1 MIRQLR
7 VRNLALIDE
16 LELELDPGLNVI
28 TGETGAG
35 KSVLLGAIAALSG
48 RRVSSESV
56 RSGADA
62 AIVEALFESQPLLE
76 RARELGLASR
86 DDSELLVVRR
96 VSREGLGKVQVNGR
110 LSTVSLLAELLADAL
125 EVVSQG
131 EHLRLLRPEVQA
143 RLLDEYGELGP
154 RVEQVRTLYAAW
166 YALARE
172 IHSRRASMQERARRE
187 DQLRFELEQIESVAP
202 EPDELDALE
211 TEHARLAHV
220 DRLTQETGAALELLE
235 GDPGPGAR
243 ERLAQAQAHLRTA
256 LELDRSLSDIAESLE
271 RARLELDEASSG
283 LERYL
288 ASLDADPAHLA
299 RVEMRLAELR
309 RLQARYGPSVEE
321 ILAYRDRIRNEIE
334 QLGGGE
340 ARTAELESEQ
350 AERARALG
358 AAAGQLEQARRQV
371 AAELAAHMQR
381 ELQGLDL
388 RRAAFSVVL
397 EPLSAKTR
405 EGWEAPCAPQGR
417 ERPSFWL
424 APNPGEQPRR
434 LRDAASGG
442 ELARLLLALRNVL
455 READSDPGVLLF
467 DEIDAGVSGRTA
479 HRIGERLRALAGR
492 HQHQV
497 ICITHLP
504 QIAALAQAHYQ
515 VGKHVRG
522 GRTLTQVKRVDG
534 DARVDEIARMLAG
547 GRVTPAARRHA
558 KELLSQS
565 L

>member
-1 MIRQLR
+1 MIRYLR
-7 VRNLALIDE
+7 VRNLAVIDE
-16 LELELDPGLNVI
+16 LELELEPGLNVI

-48 RRVSSESV
+48 RRISSESV

-62 AIVEALFESQPLLE
+62 ATVEAIFEGQPLLE
-76 RARELGLASR
+76 HARELGLASE

-96 VSREGLGKVQVNGR
+96 VPREGRGKVHVNGR
-110 LSTVSLLAELLADAL
+110 LSTVSLLGELLADAL

-154 RVEQVRTLYAAW
+154 RVEPVTTLHARW

-202 EPDELDALE
+202 EPGEIDALE
-211 TEHARLAHV
+211 TEHTRLAHV
-220 DRLTQETGAALELLE
+220 DRLTQESGAALQLLDSDA
-235 GDPGPGAR
+235 GVR
-243 ERLAQAQAHLRTA
+243 ERLAQAQARLRTA
-256 LELDRSLSDIAESLE
+256 LELDRSLGDAGESLE
-271 RARLELDEASSG
+271 RARLELDETSSA

-288 ASLDADPAHLA
+288 ASLDSDPASLE
-299 RVEMRLAELR
+299 RVETRLAELR
-309 RLQARYGPSVEE
+309 RLQARYGPSVDE
-321 ILAYRDRIRNEIE
+321 ILAYRDRIREEVE

-350 AERARALG
+350 AEQAQALS
-358 AAAGQLEQARRQV
+358 AAAGELEKARRQV
-371 AAELAAHMQR
+371 AAELEAQMQR
-381 ELQGLDL
+381 ELRGVDL
-388 RRAAFSVVL
+388 RRAAFSVAF

-405 EGWEAPCAPQGR
+405 EGWEAPCGPQGR

-424 APNPGEQPRR
+424 APNPGEEPRR

-455 READSDPGVLLF
+455 REQEGGGVLLF

-492 HQHQV
+492 QQHQV
-497 ICITHLP
+497 VCITHLP
-504 QIAALAQAHYQ
+504 QIAALAGAHYR
-515 VGKHVRG
+515 VGKRMRR
-522 GRTLTQVKRVDG
+522 GRTLTGVERVEG
-534 DARVDEIARMLAG
+534 DVRVDEIARMLAG
-547 GRVTPAARRHA
+547 GRVASAARTHA
-558 KELLSQS
+558 RALLSQA